1 MSRAVFCAVLAV
13 ALAGAAAAG
22 QQRAAPTNPL
32 TGAIDIHVHSAP
44 DSVARSID
52 SIDVAKLALARGMRA
67 IVLKSHY
74 EPTATMAYIVRKA
87 VPGIEVFGGI
97 DLNLTVGGMN
107 AAAVEHMTQIAGGW
121 GRLVWMSTF
130 DAENQVRY
138 SKETRPFV
146 RVSKDGSLLPEVKD
160 VIAVIA
166 KHRLVLATGHVS
178 PAEGLMLLRE
188 GRRQGVRHMVV
199 THAMQ
204 PPVLMNVA
212 EMQEAAKEGAF
223 IEFVAGSLVTPDAQ
237 KRVDAYADAIRK
249 VGVEFCLLSSD
260 LGQKGN
266 ALPPDGFGAFIDALR
281 ARGFSTA
288 QLDQMSKQN
297 PAQILELR

>member
-1 MSRAVFCAVLAV
+1 MKQVAACVALVAALAV
-13 ALAGAAAAG
+13 SAEGQRNDAAIRTLA
-22 QQRAAPTNPL
+22 
-32 TGAIDIHVHSAP
+32 GAIDIHVHSAP
-44 DSVARSID
+44 DSVERSID
-52 SIDVAKLALARGMRA
+52 SIDVARLALARGMRA

-74 EPTATMAYIVRKA
+74 EPTATMAFIVRKA

-146 RVSKDGSLLPEVKD
+146 RVSKDGALLPEAKEV
-160 VIAVIA
+160 VGVIA

-178 PAEGLMLLRE
+178 PQEGLMLVRE
-188 GRRQGVRHMVV
+188 GRRQGVAHMVV

-204 PPVLMNVA
+204 APVLMSVD
-212 EMQEAAKEGAF
+212 EMQQAAREGAF
-223 IEFVAGSLVTPDAQ
+223 IEFVAGSLTAPGAAARLDG
-237 KRVDAYADAIRK
+237 YADAIRK
-249 VGVEFCLLSSD
+249 IGPEFCILSSD

-266 ALPPDGFGAFIDALR
+266 ALPPDGLGAFIDALR
-281 ARGFSTA
+281 ARGFSDA
-288 QLDQMSKQN
+288 QLSRMSRQN
-297 PAQILELR
+297 PAQILELP

>member
-1 MSRAVFCAVLAV
+1 MNQLVACIALAAALAV
-13 ALAGAAAAG
+13 PVAGQRNDAAG
-22 QQRAAPTNPL
+22 RTLA
-32 TGAIDIHVHSAP
+32 GAIDIHVHSAP
-44 DSVARSID
+44 DSVERSID

-87 VPGIEVFGGI
+87 VPGLEVFGGI

-146 RVSKDGSLLPEVKD
+146 RVSKDGALLPEVRD
-160 VIAVIA
+160 VIGVIA
-166 KHRLVLATGHVS
+166 KHQLVLATGHVS
-178 PAEGLMLLRE
+178 PAEALLLLGE

-204 PPVLMNVA
+204 PPVSMNVQQ
-212 EMQEAAKEGAF
+212 MQQSAREGAF
-223 IEFVAGSLVTPDAQ
+223 IEFVAGSLTAPGAQ
-237 KRVDAYADAIRK
+237 ARVDGYADAIRNI
-249 VGVEFCLLSSD
+249 GAEFCILSSV

-281 ARGFSTA
+281 ARGLSTA
-288 QLDQMSKQN
+288 QLDRMSKQN
-297 PAQILELR
+297 PAQILD